1 VKAEAIWQT
10 FIELMTFSVVFK
22 LCGDIDLLGIP
33 ARMQGKCEGY
43 NNLANFT

>member
-1 VKAEAIWQT
+1 MKAEAIWQT